1 MISLI
6 LGLNLEIKSP
16 TKTDDI
22 DIAIESVLK
31 IQFESEYR
39 TDQSI
44 LLYLDESF
52 SIKMFILVL
61 ISLILQI
68 FSAFKIR
75 VDFYILNKN

>member
-39 TDQSI
+39 T
-44 LLYLDESF
+44 LLPT
-52 SIKMFILVL
+52 
-61 ISLILQI
+61 ISR
-68 FSAFKIR
+68 K
-75 VDFYILNKN
+75 